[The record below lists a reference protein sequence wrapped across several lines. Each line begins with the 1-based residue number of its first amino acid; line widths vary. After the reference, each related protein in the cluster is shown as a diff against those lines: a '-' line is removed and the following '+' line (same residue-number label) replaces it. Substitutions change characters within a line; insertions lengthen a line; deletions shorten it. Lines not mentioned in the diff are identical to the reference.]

1 MTAEP
6 AGADIIGLVTSV
18 PGVLGIEPGIGTTLR
33 TLDARIRRA
42 PGAANHF
49 GLHIDSDKGE
59 VVVEVCVDH
68 SRETREIV
76 REIQEV
82 VRTALQGAH
91 STEPTILVRVQS
103 LSVG

>member
-1 MTAEP
+1 MTAKP
-6 AGADIIGLVTSV
+6 AGANIIGLVTSV

-42 PGAANHF
+42 PGAAKHF
-49 GLHIDSDKGE
+49 GLHVDTDNGE

-82 VRTALQGAH
+82 VQTALHGAF
-91 STEPTILVRVQS
+91 SSEPTILVRVQS
-103 LSVG
+103 LSVE